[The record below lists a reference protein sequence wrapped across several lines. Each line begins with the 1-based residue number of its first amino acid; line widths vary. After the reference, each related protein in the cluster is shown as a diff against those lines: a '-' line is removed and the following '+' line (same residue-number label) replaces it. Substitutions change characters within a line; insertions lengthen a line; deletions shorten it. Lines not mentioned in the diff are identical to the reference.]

1 MKNRFVFGLGLALGF
16 VIGGVNTAGK
26 LLSVDEIRKACADRA
41 AKKISDFLYGKDYVS
56 IDYDLSFATQADCEN
71 AWNDICELI
80 RVYGMMRVSD
90 MLELTGMPST
100 SYYDTKTGWTSM
112 IGMYLKPEK
121 DGTWTIHLP
130 KPVRL

>member
-1 MKNRFVFGLGLALGF
+1 MKNRFVFGLGLVLGF

-41 AKKISDFLYGKDYVS
+41 AKKISDFLYGKDHVS
-56 IDYDLSFATQADCEN
+56 IDYDLAFDTQGDCEN
-71 AWNDICELI
+71 TWNGIRELI
-80 RVYGMMRVSD
+80 LEYGIMRVSD
-90 MLELTGMPST
+90 LMDLTGIPSN

-112 IGMYLKPEK
+112 IGMYLKPGK

>member
-16 VIGGVNTAGK
+16 VIGGVNTASK
-26 LLSVDEIRKACADRA
+26 LLSVDEIRKAYADRA
-41 AKKISDFLYGKDYVS
+41 AKRISDFLYGKDYVS